1 MGAAVANLCQYQMM
15 MIVSEIGS
23 SNGCSLSLYTFN
35 MLISLSQKVQSTHY
49 PLSNGPF
56 ICRWALRLCECVFMP
71 MFILHVVNNWVYWP
85 VNGIK
90 QKIAS
95 RRHIEQ
101 TRCPIMYMVVA
112 CTCLHFSGEFTKY
125 LLLHFL
131 SLLHFVYIIYINE

>member
-56 ICRWALRLCECVFMP
+56 IC
-71 MFILHVVNNWVYWP
+71 
-85 VNGIK
+85 
-90 QKIAS
+90 
-95 RRHIEQ
+95 
-101 TRCPIMYMVVA
+101 
-112 CTCLHFSGEFTKY
+112 
-125 LLLHFL
+125 
-131 SLLHFVYIIYINE
+131 